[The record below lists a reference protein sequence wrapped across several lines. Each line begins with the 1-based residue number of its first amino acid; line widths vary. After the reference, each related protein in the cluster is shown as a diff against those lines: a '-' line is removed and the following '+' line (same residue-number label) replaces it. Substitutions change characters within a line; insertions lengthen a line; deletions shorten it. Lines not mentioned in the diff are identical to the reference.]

1 MTAVALALSD
11 GQTRPHHLSDRR
23 CWLPTLL
30 GSHDETQYGVEYC
43 GCNYIRSA
51 DPGWAIVDG
60 ASVIRSLQEA
70 EHGCAD
76 DDGRAMV
83 QEP

>member
-1 MTAVALALSD
+1 MTAVSLALSD
-11 GQTRPHHLSDRR
+11 GQTRPRHLPDRP
-23 CWLPTLL
+23 CLL
-30 GSHDETQYGVEYC
+30 STRPGSHDETQYGVEYC

-51 DPGWAIVDG
+51 DLGWAIVDG

-70 EHGCAD
+70 ERGCAD